1 MRQQVQVNQELADGT
16 WHLKVQVEVPGR
28 PNDQHQ
34 QLLTFRKRV
43 RGDRDHVGGLIQ
55 KIVDSL
61 NGDEKIPKQNW
72 SEYELWWPVQ
82 RKWLLKHHWM
92 LDKYSIQV
100 LHRSKLDRVQPFTVK
115 ALPILNKIIGGYRIV
130 IHKQKQSIEH

>member
-16 WHLKVQVEVPGR
+16 WHLKVQVEIPGR
-28 PNDQHQ
+28 PNDP
-34 QLLTFRKRV
+34 TVFRKRV

-61 NGDEKIPKQNW
+61 NGDDNIPKQNW

-100 LHRSKLDRVQPFTVK
+100 Q
-115 ALPILNKIIGGYRIV
+115 ILAHLKTNLCP
-130 IHKQKQSIEH
+130 

>member
-28 PNDQHQ
+28 PGNEPI
-34 QLLTFRKRV
+34 TFRKRV

-61 NGDEKIPKQNW
+61 NGDESISKQNW

-100 LHRSKLDRVQPFTVK
+100 LTPYGLNETVIRVEF
-115 ALPILNKIIGGYRIV
+115 LMFENIRLSR
-130 IHKQKQSIEH
+130 